1 MEYKST
7 SLVPKKADILIL
19 IAALV
24 MAVGIITYFARTE
37 AEGSTAIILRDGKE
51 IMRIDLSAVG
61 EKEYTVEGD
70 YINHILVKDGSISV
84 IESTCPGGV
93 CVSSGSISEAGKSIV
108 CLPNR
113 MEIRITGSEEVDVV
127 VG

>member
-7 SLVPKKADILIL
+7 SLAPKKADILIL

-24 MAVGIITYFARTE
+24 MAVGIIMYFAQTE
-37 AEGSTAIILRDGKE
+37 ADGKTAIILKDGRE
-51 IMRIDLSAVG
+51 INRIDLNSAEKYEITVG
-61 EKEYTVEGD
+61 GEYTNKIVCE
-70 YINHILVKDGSISV
+70 NGSIGV
-84 IESTCPGGV
+84 VHSTCPGGV
-93 CVSSGSISEAGKSIV
+93 CVNSGSISEAGRSIV

-113 MEIRITGSEEVDVV
+113 MEIRITGSSDVDVV

>member
-37 AEGSTAIILRDGKE
+37 ADGSTAIILRDGKE

>member
-113 MEIRITGSEEVDVV
+113 MEIRITGSDEVDVV

>member
-7 SLVPKKADILIL
+7 SLAPKKADILIL
-19 IAALV
+19 IAAVV
-24 MAVGIITYFARTE
+24 MAVGIIMYFAQTE
-37 AEGSTAIILRDGKE
+37 ADGKTAIILRDGKE

-93 CVSSGSISEAGKSIV
+93 CVSSGSISKAGKSIV

-113 MEIRITGSEEVDVV
+113 MEIRITGSDEVDVV

>member
-7 SLVPKKADILIL
+7 SLAPKKADILIL

-24 MAVGIITYFARTE
+24 MAVGIIMYFAQTE
-37 AEGSTAIILRDGKE
+37 ADGKTAIILKDGRE
-51 IMRIDLSAVG
+51 INRIDLDSAEKYEITVG
-61 EKEYTVEGD
+61 GEYTNKIVCE
-70 YINHILVKDGSISV
+70 NGSISV
-84 IESTCPGGV
+84 TESTCPGGV
-93 CVSSGSISEAGKSIV
+93 CVSSGSISEAGRSIV

-113 MEIRITGSEEVDVV
+113 VEIRITGSSDVDVV

>member
-7 SLVPKKADILIL
+7 SLAPKKADILIL

-24 MAVGIITYFARTE
+24 MAVGIIMYFAQTE
-37 AEGSTAIILRDGKE
+37 ADGKTAIILKDGKE
-51 IMRIDLSAVG
+51 IMRIDLSLGG
-61 EKEYTVEGD
+61 EKEYTVDGD

-84 IESTCPGGV
+84 TESTCPGGV
-93 CVSSGSISEAGKSIV
+93 CVNSGSISEAGRSIV

-113 MEIRITGSEEVDVV
+113 VEIRITGSSDVDVV